1 MTLRPLSCQIQAC
14 EGRRD
19 LRRLVSESSRGFGQ
33 LQVDM
38 CSGTHLGTATIAPG
52 GLRLYTARWCNHR
65 LWTSDCTRCTVW
77 AIKPSSPGDAPGTA
91 TQGAMVGAL
100 PGGRTERKWAT
111 LCSCLLCTVTLSGW
125 GQRLPAHLLP
135 KKEKEGKEVQTKEL
149 QYGVVFIFGECFF
162 LAVISGTGNDWKQ
175 MGSVSCCSQKKLA
188 FAVCFFWSGVAFS

>member
-1 MTLRPLSCQIQAC
+1 
-14 EGRRD
+14 
-19 LRRLVSESSRGFGQ
+19 
-33 LQVDM
+33 M

-77 AIKPSSPGDAPGTA
+77 AIKPSSPGDASGTA

-149 QYGVVFIFGECFF
+149 QYHFYLWRAF
-162 LAVISGTGNDWKQ
+162 LPGCDKRNRQWLKANGISQLLQPEETRI
-175 MGSVSCCSQKKLA
+175 CSLL
-188 FAVCFFWSGVAFS
+188 FLIWSSILINNESD